1 MTWRASVAAP
11 LQRCR
16 RSRHLYSLGNL
27 DTTREAQFER
37 GDDAIA
43 TRTARHDQANTAV
56 RRPRFVRTDAPT
68 SWLLPIDAFRCCA
81 PASTRR
87 SYPAYTPRRGAAFR

>member
-1 MTWRASVAAP
+1 MTWRAGAAAP

-16 RSRHLYSLGNL
+16 RSRHFYSLGNL

-43 TRTARHDQANTAV
+43 TRTARHDQANAAV
-56 RRPRFVRTDAPT
+56 RRPRFVRTRCANELATAHRRIP
-68 SWLLPIDAFRCCA
+68 LLRAGLHLQVLPGI
-81 PASTRR
+81 
-87 SYPAYTPRRGAAFR
+87 YT